1 MSKADVDAAF
11 AGWAVDARRLAPT
24 GPDSRALIG
33 ALGGVRVLTH
43 LCERSINRDADIVD
57 DALVALNH
65 LCVDDEA
72 VEDLVCLGG
81 LQVLADLLI
90 DEEMPVK
97 VHSHAAQLI
106 PKVLLND
113 ELRAVFL
120 DLGVIPAILRLL
132 KIKNETLVVRVLVVL
147 LSIAQTEANRA
158 PLRALGQL
166 LLEPLVNLC
175 IDNPETEIL
184 DRATDALVVMAD
196 TDDQLRICVHLRIS
210 HVLVRIL
217 AHSRH
222 PTAVG
227 NAMHLTALLAED
239 PMVLRDIIDAG
250 GLAPLV
256 NLKNHGATSWIC
268 RSAGVVLAELGQV
281 AGMRETLRELEDN
294 HGTGI
299 GS

>member
-175 IDNPETEIL
+175 IDNPETE
-184 DRATDALVVMAD
+184 
-196 TDDQLRICVHLRIS
+196 QLRICVHLRIS